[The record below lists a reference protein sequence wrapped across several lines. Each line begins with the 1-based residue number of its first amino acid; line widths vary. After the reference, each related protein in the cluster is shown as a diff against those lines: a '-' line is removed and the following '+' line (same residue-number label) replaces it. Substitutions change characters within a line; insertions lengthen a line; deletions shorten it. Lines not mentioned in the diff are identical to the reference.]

1 MIRRPPRST
10 RTDTLCP
17 YTTLFRSDV
26 QQSLYDQANAFLQQN
41 IDRSIT
47 SVAELKDYFASS
59 RKCGWAEV
67 QWSKPTGAGLDEI
80 VETLKGMKLT
90 LRNVPLD
97 AKKVD
102 GSCIFTGAPA
112 VERVLVGRAY

>member
-1 MIRRPPRST
+1 MSRDDFLGAAT
-10 RTDTLCP
+10 AMLQ
-17 YTTLFRSDV
+17 DV

-59 RKCGWAEV
+59 PKCGWAEV

-80 VETLKGMKLT
+80 VETRSEARRVGKECV
-90 LRNVPLD
+90 RRCRSW
-97 AKKVD
+97 
-102 GSCIFTGAPA
+102 GSPDH
-112 VERVLVGRAY
+112 

>member
-1 MIRRPPRST
+1 MSRDDFLGAAT
-10 RTDTLCP
+10 AMLQ
-17 YTTLFRSDV
+17 DV

-59 RKCGWAEV
+59 PKCGWEEV
-67 QWSKPTGAGLDEI
+67 QWCKPTGARLDEI

-90 LRNVPLD
+90 LRNLSMV

-102 GSCIFTGAPA
+102 GSSIFTGVPA
-112 VERVLVGRAY
+112 VDSV